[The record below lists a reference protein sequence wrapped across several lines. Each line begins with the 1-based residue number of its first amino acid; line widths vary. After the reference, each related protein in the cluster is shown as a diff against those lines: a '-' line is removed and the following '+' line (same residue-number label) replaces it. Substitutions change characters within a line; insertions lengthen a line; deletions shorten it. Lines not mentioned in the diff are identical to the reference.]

1 MTSRTY
7 QVASGQLL
15 RQAREELTAGDV
27 RQASE
32 KGWGAA
38 VQIVQAIAAR
48 RDWEHQGHRE
58 LFQAVDR
65 LRRETGDPDV
75 RRLFDVASALHVNF
89 YEDWRSG
96 DSVAEALDDVEQLIG
111 KLDPLLWSE

>member
-15 RQAREELTAGDV
+15 RQAREEVATADV

-38 VQIVQAIAAR
+38 AQMVEAIAAR

-58 LFQAVDR
+58 LFQVVAR
-65 LRRETGDPDV
+65 LRINARQHP
-75 RRLFDVASALHVNF
+75 RRLVC
-89 YEDWRSG
+89 E
-96 DSVAEALDDVEQLIG
+96 
-111 KLDPLLWSE
+111 